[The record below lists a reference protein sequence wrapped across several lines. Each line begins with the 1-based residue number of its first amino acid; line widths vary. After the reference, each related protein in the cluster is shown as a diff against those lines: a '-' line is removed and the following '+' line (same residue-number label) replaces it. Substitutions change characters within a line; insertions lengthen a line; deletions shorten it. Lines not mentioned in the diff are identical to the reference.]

1 MGWLIGDD
9 EMDNQNQYGDEDYFD
24 EDEER
29 NVNEDDIDEGDISE
43 YDDEYD
49 DVPDYFEEDVDG

>member
-1 MGWLIGDD
+1 MGWFIDDD
-9 EMDNQNQYGDEDYFD
+9 EMDNQNQYGDEDYFE

-29 NVNEDDIDEGDISE
+29 NVNEDDIDEGDMSD

-49 DVPDYFEEDVDG
+49 DVPDYFEEDIDE